1 MNTQPQ
7 PTGPEQPAAP
17 LPSYR
22 VKIRRERFRGADS
35 FVARDANNDWRA
47 YGAAVNT
54 PMTPQEIAEYLF
66 HREEIAAVGV
76 DTVTGEVF
84 ADIIEWGKVK
94 QAAERPAG

>member
-7 PTGPEQPAAP
+7 PTGPGQQSAP
-17 LPSYR
+17 LPTYR
-22 VKIRRERFRGADS
+22 VKFRRERFRGRDC

-47 YGAAVNT
+47 YGDAVNT
-54 PMTPQEIAEYLF
+54 PMTPQDIAEYLF

-76 DTVTGEVF
+76 DVVTGEIY

-94 QAAERPAG
+94 T

>member
-1 MNTQPQ
+1 MNTLPQQPGTNQQ
-7 PTGPEQPAAP
+7 PAP
-17 LPSYR
+17 LPTYR
-22 VKIRRERFRGADS
+22 VKIRRERFRGSDS

-47 YGAAVNT
+47 YGDAVNT
-54 PMTPQEIAEYLF
+54 PMTPQDVAEYLF

-94 QAAERPAG
+94 KAAERPAG